1 MKKLLLSLFVA
12 VSAVAGNA
20 QCNPLDYNFGAV
32 AYGVYP
38 DTATGLTPAYLNQP
52 YTQVIY
58 MLVPTD
64 AGLIDPAYAGVPIS
78 TIELNNIQYDDGT
91 GTMQDVSNLGLT
103 LACNPT
109 NCTFD
114 AGGQYCGSVSGIPNT
129 AGSFPVTINV
139 TANITFFG
147 VQIPIPYAYTG
158 YTFVVNADASVSLVN
173 NATFEVGMA
182 KPNPANNWVN
192 VPFESPAVEEV
203 EVVVTGLLGNKVF
216 EKTVTAKRG
225 ENQLAIETSNW
236 EEGVYLYTVQSGST
250 KVTRR
255 LLVQH

>member
-1 MKKLLLSLFVA
+1 MKKFLLSFITVA
-12 VSAVAGNA
+12 AGIAGFA
-20 QCNPLDYNFGAV
+20 QCNPLDYNFGTA

-58 MLVPTD
+58 MLVPSD
-64 AGLIDPAYAGVPIS
+64 AGLIDPAYAGVPIT
-78 TIELNNIQYDDGT
+78 TIQLDNIQYDNGS
-91 GTMQDVSNLGLT
+91 GTMQDITNLGLT
-103 LACNPT
+103 LACNPA

-147 VQIPIPYAYTG
+147 VQIPIPYSYTG
-158 YTFVVNADASVSLVN
+158 YTFVVNADASVSLMN
-173 NATFEVGMA
+173 NKSFEVGMA
-182 KPNPANNWVN
+182 QPNPSNNWVN
-192 VPFESPAVEEV
+192 IPFESPAVEEV
-203 EVVVTGLLGNKVF
+203 QLVVTGLLGNKVY
-216 EKTVTAKRG
+216 ERTITSKRG
-225 ENQLAIETSNW
+225 ENQIAIETSNW
-236 EEGVYLYTVQSGST
+236 EEGVYLYTVQNGST